1 MCPRVGVW
9 TFCRYCAQEYGCKGC
24 LKAGGELGWGP
35 QSQRLL
41 NQLERL
47 YGSYEGARAA
57 GWRWFARPSA
67 STLAHKHQWWPPQ
80 QLCIADSLAKVPI
93 GTTTAHELLWRWE
106 DRIATSCQ

>member
-80 QLCIADSLAKVPI
+80 QLCKVLEQTVPL
-93 GTTTAHELLWRWE
+93 GLWQLR
-106 DRIATSCQ
+106 TSGRRQAGG